1 VVGAVREYAR
11 FRDAGIPA
19 PAQTASL
26 FPREALIGEGLTTL
40 APILGI
46 AIMASLLSYLGA
58 RAFNFWTSGG
68 PHPSRRPV
76 WGNQEPRYTWLT
88 MAAVAMTGVCIGG
101 LVIALVIWLLGLVLL
116 LPVLPIVFVLFWI
129 RLLRTPFAAA
139 VVVFLAL
146 AVYGGLVSFWAQLV
160 EANPTFNS
168 VTITRHGLET
178 LSGFYLTRS
187 GGNVYIAVLP
197 RQVRKGKRRFAV
209 LSVPESEVIV
219 ISLGP
224 EYQVTNGTV
233 ALPKKEAQKK
243 PRLSRAPEPGPASE
257 PARVT
262 TTERGKSAHITTEDE
277 SEHAGT
283 EGHHEHTTPEPSTPP
298 HSRTP
303 KPEIHVFAL
312 DELVPS
318 REHFCFPIGT
328 GRTAA
333 TLVLAF
339 TVPQISHKPFYKTHL
354 RLGPSSERP
363 VRVPVNRKLLRVLRS
378 GALVPVEVAIAA
390 VAGTTTTSGLDTLE
404 LQDPG
409 GIPLG
414 PRVPSWEPRSSAECG
429 T

>member
-1 VVGAVREYAR
+1 VREYAR
-11 FRDAGIPA
+11 YQDAGIPA

-26 FPREALIGEGLTTL
+26 VPREVLIAEGLTTL

-46 AIMASLLSYLGA
+46 AVIASLLSYLIA
-58 RAFNFWTSGG
+58 RAINFWPRGG
-68 PHPSRRPV
+68 PRSLRRPV
-76 WGNQEPRYTWLT
+76 WWNPKSRYTWRT
-88 MAAVAMTGVCIGG
+88 MAAVAMTGVFIGG
-101 LVIALVIWLLGLVLL
+101 FVIALVIWLHGLALVLL
-116 LPVLPIVFVLFWI
+116 LLILLILFVLLWI
-129 RLLRTPFAAA
+129 RLLRTPFAIA

-178 LSGFYLTRS
+178 VSGFYLTRS

-209 LSVPESEVIV
+209 LSVPESEVVV

-233 ALPKKEAQKK
+233 ALPKKEAQKQ
-243 PRLSRAPEPGPASE
+243 PHLSRAPEPGPASE

-262 TTERGKSAHITTEDE
+262 TTEQVKPAHTTTEDE
-277 SEHAGT
+277 TEHAGT
-283 EGHHEHTTPEPSTPP
+283 EGHHEHTTPEHPTPSQT
-298 HSRTP
+298 HNA
-303 KPEIHVFAL
+303 KPAIHVFAL

-328 GRTAA
+328 AQTAA
-333 TLVLAF
+333 TLALAF
-339 TVPQISHKPFYKTHL
+339 TARQISRDPFYKTHFA
-354 RLGPSSERP
+354 LGPRSERT
-363 VRVPVNRKLLRVLRS
+363 VRVPVDQELLKALR
-378 GALVPVEVAIAA
+378 GGTLVPVEVAITAA
-390 VAGTTTTSGLDTLE
+390 AGTTTTSGVYTLE

-409 GIPLG
+409 RIPLG
-414 PRVPSWEPRSSAECG
+414 PGAPSWEPQSSAECG